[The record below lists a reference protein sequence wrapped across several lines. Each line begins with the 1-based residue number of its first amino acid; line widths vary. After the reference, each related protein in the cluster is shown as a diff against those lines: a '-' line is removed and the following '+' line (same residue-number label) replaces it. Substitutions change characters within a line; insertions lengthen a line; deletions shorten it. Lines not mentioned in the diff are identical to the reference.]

1 MNKDMEKLT
10 KKDLL
15 EKLGGTLLSDD
26 DLEQVTGGWTGN
38 YLYCADIVETHAYNL
53 CEDVDGTIVVND
65 SQGTH
70 TFSGHDDFLH
80 NYKG

>member
-26 DLEQVTGGWTGN
+26 DLEQVTGGFTGRFI
-38 YLYCADIVETHAYNL
+38 YCVDVFETHAYNL
-53 CEDVDGTIVVND
+53 CEDYDGTIVVTD
-65 SQGTH
+65 TEGTH
-70 TFSGHDDFLH
+70 YYSGHDDFLQ